1 MESKDSYLIPVADVK
16 DLPSGACISAEVHG
30 EKIAI
35 YNVDGDIFA
44 INSTC
49 PHEGGPL
56 ERGRLDGYSVTCPW
70 HLWTFDI
77 RTGQWD
83 ADPSVCIQRY
93 QVQVKEEKVFID
105 LTEAHKSALKWEQIL
120 TAIDSGEDIHELSK
134 KFGIPLKDIEEAMR
148 KNRIGERLIWLGN
161 LYREKGAIG
170 GMDLLRMP
178 KRDVKKL
185 SYQVITLLDDLTNLL

>member
-1 MESKDSYLIPVADVK
+1 MDSYLIPVADVK
-16 DLPSGACISAEVHG
+16 DLPSGGRIGTEVNG

-35 YNVDGDIFA
+35 YNVDGEFFA
-44 INSTC
+44 ISSIC

-56 ERGRLDGYSVTCPW
+56 ERGRLEGYALTCPW

-83 ADPSVCIQRY
+83 ADPSVCVRSY
-93 QVQVKEEKVFID
+93 QVQVKEGKVFID
-105 LTEAHKSALKWEQIL
+105 LTEDHESALKWGRIL
-120 TAIDSGEDIHELSK
+120 TAIESGEDIHEVSK
-134 KFGIPLKDIEEAMR
+134 KSEVPLKEIEEAIR

-170 GMDLLRMP
+170 AMDLLRMP